1 MKKRWMVQ
9 AFALALTGVLVFGT
23 GTVTYADE
31 KKPVVIGEMVG
42 QDTSDKDNAKNTK
55 EGKDASGKECDQCQD
70 PVYTWTPTDSGYT
83 CKAVR
88 ECKDPENGKKHY
100 REETAK
106 VEAKTTKQ
114 ATCEEE
120 GEIVYTATFENKT
133 ETDKKDDAKAEDTK
147 KADAKAAESGLF
159 KTQTRAVK
167 INALGHKYGEVT
179 YTWNQTDNGYTC
191 TASRVCEN
199 DSSHGETETVEASR
213 EVTKA
218 PTCEEEG
225 EEVYTAVFT
234 NEAFETQTQTV
245 KTGALGH
252 RFGDVSYEWTKTD
265 KGYTCTASAV
275 CDVDSYTATETVE
288 AAAEVTKAPTC
299 EEEGEEVYTA
309 VFTNEA
315 FETQTQ
321 TVKTGA
327 LGHRFGD
334 VSYEWTK
341 TDKGYTCTAS
351 AVCDVDS
358 YTATETVEAAAEVTK
373 APTCEEKGEETY
385 TAVFTN
391 PAFETQTQTVEIGAL
406 GHLYGEASYKW
417 TKTDKGYT
425 CTATRICQNDNT
437 HVDKEAV
444 AAAVEVA
451 KAATCE
457 EKGEETYT
465 AVFTNK
471 AFKTQTK
478 TVETDALGHLYGEVS
493 YKWTKEDKGYSCTA
507 SRVCEND
514 KNHVEKETVTAAY
527 KVITK
532 ATSDKAGEGLYTAA
546 FKNAAFEEQSKK
558 GKLVAAD
565 KKDNTKKKTTTKK
578 NTANKT
584 TTKKTAAK
592 TTAKKSTA
600 VKTGDENK
608 PVVMGI
614 VAIGALAVIVVAGR
628 QLRKKHE

>member
-1 MKKRWMVQ
+1 M
-9 AFALALTGVLVFGT
+9 
-23 GTVTYADE
+23 E
-31 KKPVVIGEMVG
+31 
-42 QDTSDKDNAKNTK
+42 
-55 EGKDASGKECDQCQD
+55 
-70 PVYTWTPTDSGYT
+70 
-83 CKAVR
+83 AV
-88 ECKDPENGKKHY
+88 
-100 REETAK
+100 
-106 VEAKTTKQ
+106 
-114 ATCEEE
+114 
-120 GEIVYTATFENKT
+120 
-133 ETDKKDDAKAEDTK
+133 
-147 KADAKAAESGLF
+147 
-159 KTQTRAVK
+159 
-167 INALGHKYGEVT
+167 
-179 YTWNQTDNGYTC
+179 
-191 TASRVCEN
+191 
-199 DSSHGETETVEASR
+199 
-213 EVTKA
+213 
-218 PTCEEEG
+218 
-225 EEVYTAVFT
+225 
-234 NEAFETQTQTV
+234 
-245 KTGALGH
+245 
-252 RFGDVSYEWTKTD
+252 
-265 KGYTCTASAV
+265 
-275 CDVDSYTATETVE
+275 
-288 AAAEVTKAPTC
+288 AEVTKVA
-299 EEEGEEVYTA
+299 
-309 VFTNEA
+309 
-315 FETQTQ
+315 
-321 TVKTGA
+321 
-327 LGHRFGD
+327 
-334 VSYEWTK
+334 
-341 TDKGYTCTAS
+341 
-351 AVCDVDS
+351 
-358 YTATETVEAAAEVTK
+358 
-373 APTCEEKGEETY
+373 TCEEKGEEVY

-391 PAFETQTQTVEIGAL
+391 PAFETQTQKVEIGAL
-406 GHLYGEASYKW
+406 GHLYGETSYKW

-558 GKLVAAD
+558 VKLVAAD

-592 TTAKKSTA
+592 ATAKKSTA

>member
-55 EGKDASGKECDQCQD
+55 EGKDDSGKECDQCQD

-199 DSSHGETETVEASR
+199 DSSHGETETVEASM

-252 RFGDVSYEWTKTD
+252 HFV
-265 KGYTCTASAV
+265 
-275 CDVDSYTATETVE
+275 
-288 AAAEVTKAPTC
+288 
-299 EEEGEEVYTA
+299 
-309 VFTNEA
+309 
-315 FETQTQ
+315 
-321 TVKTGA
+321 
-327 LGHRFGD
+327 D

-406 GHLYGEASYKW
+406 GHLYEEASYKW

-444 AAAVEVA
+444 AAAVEVT

-558 GKLVAAD
+558 VKLVAAD

>member
-167 INALGHKYGEVT
+167 TNALGHKYGEVT

-252 RFGDVSYEWTKTD
+252 
-265 KGYTCTASAV
+265 
-275 CDVDSYTATETVE
+275 
-288 AAAEVTKAPTC
+288 
-299 EEEGEEVYTA
+299 
-309 VFTNEA
+309 
-315 FETQTQ
+315 
-321 TVKTGA
+321 
-327 LGHRFGD
+327 HFGD

-558 GKLVAAD
+558 VKLVAAD

>member
-199 DSSHGETETVEASR
+199 DSSHGETETVEASM

-252 RFGDVSYEWTKTD
+252 
-265 KGYTCTASAV
+265 
-275 CDVDSYTATETVE
+275 
-288 AAAEVTKAPTC
+288 
-299 EEEGEEVYTA
+299 
-309 VFTNEA
+309 
-315 FETQTQ
+315 
-321 TVKTGA
+321 
-327 LGHRFGD
+327 HFGD

-558 GKLVAAD
+558 VKLVAAD

>member
-252 RFGDVSYEWTKTD
+252 HFGDVSYEWTKTD

-299 EEEGEEVYTA
+299 
-309 VFTNEA
+309 
-315 FETQTQ
+315 
-321 TVKTGA
+321 
-327 LGHRFGD
+327 
-334 VSYEWTK
+334 
-341 TDKGYTCTAS
+341 
-351 AVCDVDS
+351 
-358 YTATETVEAAAEVTK
+358 
-373 APTCEEKGEETY
+373 EETY

-558 GKLVAAD
+558 VKLVAAD

>member
-252 RFGDVSYEWTKTD
+252 
-265 KGYTCTASAV
+265 
-275 CDVDSYTATETVE
+275 
-288 AAAEVTKAPTC
+288 
-299 EEEGEEVYTA
+299 
-309 VFTNEA
+309 
-315 FETQTQ
+315 
-321 TVKTGA
+321 
-327 LGHRFGD
+327 HFGD

-373 APTCEEKGEETY
+373 APTCEEKGEEVY

-444 AAAVEVA
+444 AATVEVT

-457 EKGEETYT
+457 EKGEEVYT
-465 AVFTNK
+465 AVFTNP
-471 AFKTQTK
+471 AFETQIQK
-478 TVETDALGHLYGEVS
+478 VEIGALGHLYGEVS

-514 KNHVEKETVTAAY
+514 KNHVEKETVTATY

-532 ATSDKAGEGLYTAA
+532 ATSDKAGEGLYTAT

-558 GKLVAAD
+558 VKLVAAD

>member
-199 DSSHGETETVEASR
+199 DSSHGETETVEASM

-288 AAAEVTKAPTC
+288 AV
-299 EEEGEEVYTA
+299 
-309 VFTNEA
+309 
-315 FETQTQ
+315 
-321 TVKTGA
+321 
-327 LGHRFGD
+327 
-334 VSYEWTK
+334 
-341 TDKGYTCTAS
+341 
-351 AVCDVDS
+351 
-358 YTATETVEAAAEVTK
+358 AEVTK

-391 PAFETQTQTVEIGAL
+391 PAFETQTQKVEIGAL

-558 GKLVAAD
+558 VKLVAAD

>member
-106 VEAKTTKQ
+106 VEAKITKQ

-147 KADAKAAESGLF
+147 KADSKAEDTKKADAKAAESGLF
-159 KTQTRAVK
+159 KTQTQAVK

-179 YTWNQTDNGYTC
+179 YTWDQTDNGYTC

-199 DSSHGETETVEASR
+199 DSSHSETETVEASM

-252 RFGDVSYEWTKTD
+252 
-265 KGYTCTASAV
+265 
-275 CDVDSYTATETVE
+275 
-288 AAAEVTKAPTC
+288 
-299 EEEGEEVYTA
+299 
-309 VFTNEA
+309 
-315 FETQTQ
+315 
-321 TVKTGA
+321 
-327 LGHRFGD
+327 HFGD

-417 TKTDKGYT
+417 MKTDKGYT

-558 GKLVAAD
+558 VKLVAAD

-578 NTANKT
+578 NTANKA

-592 TTAKKSTA
+592 TTAKKSTAKKSTA

>member
-106 VEAKTTKQ
+106 VEAN
-114 ATCEEE
+114 
-120 GEIVYTATFENKT
+120 TATFENKT

-147 KADAKAAESGLF
+147 KADSKAEDTKKADAKAAESGLF
-159 KTQTRAVK
+159 KTQTQAVK

-199 DSSHGETETVEASR
+199 DSSHGETETVEASM

-252 RFGDVSYEWTKTD
+252 
-265 KGYTCTASAV
+265 
-275 CDVDSYTATETVE
+275 
-288 AAAEVTKAPTC
+288 
-299 EEEGEEVYTA
+299 
-309 VFTNEA
+309 
-315 FETQTQ
+315 
-321 TVKTGA
+321 
-327 LGHRFGD
+327 HFGD

-558 GKLVAAD
+558 VKLVAAD

-592 TTAKKSTA
+592 TTAKKSTAKKSTA

>member
-9 AFALALTGVLVFGT
+9 AFALALTGVLLFGT

-42 QDTSDKDNAKNTK
+42 QDTSDKDNAKDTK
-55 EGKDASGKECDQCQD
+55 EGKAVSGKECDQCQD

-159 KTQTRAVK
+159 KTQTQAVK
-167 INALGHKYGEVT
+167 INPLGHKYGEVT

-199 DSSHGETETVEASR
+199 DSNHSETETVEASM

-252 RFGDVSYEWTKTD
+252 
-265 KGYTCTASAV
+265 
-275 CDVDSYTATETVE
+275 
-288 AAAEVTKAPTC
+288 
-299 EEEGEEVYTA
+299 
-309 VFTNEA
+309 
-315 FETQTQ
+315 
-321 TVKTGA
+321 
-327 LGHRFGD
+327 HFGD

-558 GKLVAAD
+558 VKLVAAD

>member
-106 VEAKTTKQ
+106 VEAKITKQ

-252 RFGDVSYEWTKTD
+252 
-265 KGYTCTASAV
+265 
-275 CDVDSYTATETVE
+275 
-288 AAAEVTKAPTC
+288 
-299 EEEGEEVYTA
+299 
-309 VFTNEA
+309 
-315 FETQTQ
+315 
-321 TVKTGA
+321 
-327 LGHRFGD
+327 HFGD

-478 TVETDALGHLYGEVS
+478 TVETGALGHLYGEVS

-558 GKLVAAD
+558 VKLVAAD

>member
-252 RFGDVSYEWTKTD
+252 
-265 KGYTCTASAV
+265 
-275 CDVDSYTATETVE
+275 
-288 AAAEVTKAPTC
+288 
-299 EEEGEEVYTA
+299 
-309 VFTNEA
+309 
-315 FETQTQ
+315 
-321 TVKTGA
+321 
-327 LGHRFGD
+327 HFGD

-558 GKLVAAD
+558 VKLVAAD

-628 QLRKKHE
+628 QLHKKHE

>member
-42 QDTSDKDNAKNTK
+42 QDTSDKDNAKDTK
-55 EGKDASGKECDQCQD
+55 EGKAVSGKECDQCQD

-299 EEEGEEVYTA
+299 EE
-309 VFTNEA
+309 
-315 FETQTQ
+315 
-321 TVKTGA
+321 
-327 LGHRFGD
+327 
-334 VSYEWTK
+334 
-341 TDKGYTCTAS
+341 
-351 AVCDVDS
+351 
-358 YTATETVEAAAEVTK
+358 
-373 APTCEEKGEETY
+373 KGEETY
-385 TAVFTN
+385 TAEFTN

-558 GKLVAAD
+558 VKLVAAD

>member
-31 KKPVVIGEMVG
+31 KKPVVIGEVVG

-159 KTQTRAVK
+159 KTQTKAVK

-199 DSSHGETETVEASR
+199 DSNHGETETVEASM

-245 KTGALGH
+245 KT
-252 RFGDVSYEWTKTD
+252 D
-265 KGYTCTASAV
+265 
-275 CDVDSYTATETVE
+275 
-288 AAAEVTKAPTC
+288 
-299 EEEGEEVYTA
+299 
-309 VFTNEA
+309 
-315 FETQTQ
+315 
-321 TVKTGA
+321 A

-406 GHLYGEASYKW
+406 GHLYGEVSYKW

-444 AAAVEVA
+444 AAAVEVT

-478 TVETDALGHLYGEVS
+478 AVETDALGHLYGEVS

-532 ATSDKAGEGLYTAA
+532 ATSDKAGEGLYTAT

-558 GKLVAAD
+558 VKLVAAD

>member
-167 INALGHKYGEVT
+167 INALGHKYVEVT

-252 RFGDVSYEWTKTD
+252 
-265 KGYTCTASAV
+265 
-275 CDVDSYTATETVE
+275 
-288 AAAEVTKAPTC
+288 
-299 EEEGEEVYTA
+299 
-309 VFTNEA
+309 
-315 FETQTQ
+315 
-321 TVKTGA
+321 
-327 LGHRFGD
+327 HFGD

-558 GKLVAAD
+558 VKLVAAD

-614 VAIGALAVIVVAGR
+614 VAIGALVVIVVAGR

>member
-288 AAAEVTKAPTC
+288 AAV
-299 EEEGEEVYTA
+299 
-309 VFTNEA
+309 
-315 FETQTQ
+315 
-321 TVKTGA
+321 
-327 LGHRFGD
+327 
-334 VSYEWTK
+334 
-341 TDKGYTCTAS
+341 
-351 AVCDVDS
+351 
-358 YTATETVEAAAEVTK
+358 EVTK

-558 GKLVAAD
+558 VKLVAAD

>member
-199 DSSHGETETVEASR
+199 DSSHGETETVEASM

-225 EEVYTAVFT
+225 E
-234 NEAFETQTQTV
+234 
-245 KTGALGH
+245 K
-252 RFGDVSYEWTKTD
+252 
-265 KGYTCTASAV
+265 
-275 CDVDSYTATETVE
+275 
-288 AAAEVTKAPTC
+288 
-299 EEEGEEVYTA
+299 VYTA

-558 GKLVAAD
+558 VKLVAAD

>member
-299 EEEGEEVYTA
+299 EE
-309 VFTNEA
+309 
-315 FETQTQ
+315 
-321 TVKTGA
+321 
-327 LGHRFGD
+327 
-334 VSYEWTK
+334 
-341 TDKGYTCTAS
+341 
-351 AVCDVDS
+351 
-358 YTATETVEAAAEVTK
+358 
-373 APTCEEKGEETY
+373 KGEETY

-406 GHLYGEASYKW
+406 GHLYEEASYKW

-444 AAAVEVA
+444 AAAVEVT

-558 GKLVAAD
+558 VKLVAAD

>member
-9 AFALALTGVLVFGT
+9 AFALALTGVLLFGT

-42 QDTSDKDNAKNTK
+42 QDTSDKDNAKDTK
-55 EGKDASGKECDQCQD
+55 EGKAVSGKECDQCQD

-275 CDVDSYTATETVE
+275 CDVDSSIATETVE
-288 AAAEVTKAPTC
+288 AVAEVTKA
-299 EEEGEEVYTA
+299 A
-309 VFTNEA
+309 
-315 FETQTQ
+315 
-321 TVKTGA
+321 
-327 LGHRFGD
+327 
-334 VSYEWTK
+334 
-341 TDKGYTCTAS
+341 
-351 AVCDVDS
+351 
-358 YTATETVEAAAEVTK
+358 
-373 APTCEEKGEETY
+373 TCEEKGEEVY

-391 PAFETQTQTVEIGAL
+391 PAFETQTQKVEIGAL
-406 GHLYGEASYKW
+406 GHLYGETSYKW

-444 AAAVEVA
+444 AATVEVT
-451 KAATCE
+451 KVATCE
-457 EKGEETYT
+457 ETGEEVYT
-465 AVFTNK
+465 AVFTNP
-471 AFKTQTK
+471 AFETQIQK
-478 TVETDALGHLYGEVS
+478 VEIGALGHLYGEVS

-514 KNHVEKETVTAAY
+514 KNHVEKETVTATY

-558 GKLVAAD
+558 VKLVAAD

>member
-299 EEEGEEVYTA
+299 EEKGEEV
-309 VFTNEA
+309 
-315 FETQTQ
+315 
-321 TVKTGA
+321 
-327 LGHRFGD
+327 
-334 VSYEWTK
+334 
-341 TDKGYTCTAS
+341 
-351 AVCDVDS
+351 
-358 YTATETVEAAAEVTK
+358 
-373 APTCEEKGEETY
+373 Y

-391 PAFETQTQTVEIGAL
+391 PAFETQTQKVEIGAL
-406 GHLYGEASYKW
+406 GHLYGETSYKW

-558 GKLVAAD
+558 VKLVAAD

>member
-288 AAAEVTKAPTC
+288 AAAEVTKA
-299 EEEGEEVYTA
+299 A
-309 VFTNEA
+309 
-315 FETQTQ
+315 
-321 TVKTGA
+321 
-327 LGHRFGD
+327 
-334 VSYEWTK
+334 
-341 TDKGYTCTAS
+341 
-351 AVCDVDS
+351 
-358 YTATETVEAAAEVTK
+358 
-373 APTCEEKGEETY
+373 TCEEKGEEVY

-391 PAFETQTQTVEIGAL
+391 PAFETQTQKVEIGAL

-444 AAAVEVA
+444 AATVEVT

-558 GKLVAAD
+558 
-565 KKDNTKKKTTTKK
+565 
-578 NTANKT
+578 
-584 TTKKTAAK
+584 
-592 TTAKKSTA
+592 
-600 VKTGDENK
+600 
-608 PVVMGI
+608 
-614 VAIGALAVIVVAGR
+614 
-628 QLRKKHE
+628 

>member
-9 AFALALTGVLVFGT
+9 AFALALTGVLFFGT

-114 ATCEEE
+114 ATCEED

-159 KTQTRAVK
+159 KTQTQAVK

-199 DSSHGETETVEASR
+199 DSSHSETETVEASM

-252 RFGDVSYEWTKTD
+252 
-265 KGYTCTASAV
+265 
-275 CDVDSYTATETVE
+275 
-288 AAAEVTKAPTC
+288 
-299 EEEGEEVYTA
+299 
-309 VFTNEA
+309 
-315 FETQTQ
+315 
-321 TVKTGA
+321 
-327 LGHRFGD
+327 HFGD

-558 GKLVAAD
+558 VKLVAAD

>member
-252 RFGDVSYEWTKTD
+252 
-265 KGYTCTASAV
+265 
-275 CDVDSYTATETVE
+275 
-288 AAAEVTKAPTC
+288 
-299 EEEGEEVYTA
+299 
-309 VFTNEA
+309 
-315 FETQTQ
+315 
-321 TVKTGA
+321 
-327 LGHRFGD
+327 HFGD

-391 PAFETQTQTVEIGAL
+391 PAFETQTQKVEIGAL
-406 GHLYGEASYKW
+406 GHLYGETSYKW

-558 GKLVAAD
+558 VKLVAAD

>member
-1 MKKRWMVQ
+1 MK
-9 AFALALTGVLVFGT
+9 
-23 GTVTYADE
+23 
-31 KKPVVIGEMVG
+31 
-42 QDTSDKDNAKNTK
+42 S
-55 EGKDASGKECDQCQD
+55 
-70 PVYTWTPTDSGYT
+70 
-83 CKAVR
+83 
-88 ECKDPENGKKHY
+88 
-100 REETAK
+100 
-106 VEAKTTKQ
+106 
-114 ATCEEE
+114 
-120 GEIVYTATFENKT
+120 
-133 ETDKKDDAKAEDTK
+133 
-147 KADAKAAESGLF
+147 
-159 KTQTRAVK
+159 
-167 INALGHKYGEVT
+167 
-179 YTWNQTDNGYTC
+179 
-191 TASRVCEN
+191 
-199 DSSHGETETVEASR
+199 
-213 EVTKA
+213 
-218 PTCEEEG
+218 
-225 EEVYTAVFT
+225 
-234 NEAFETQTQTV
+234 
-245 KTGALGH
+245 
-252 RFGDVSYEWTKTD
+252 
-265 KGYTCTASAV
+265 
-275 CDVDSYTATETVE
+275 
-288 AAAEVTKAPTC
+288 
-299 EEEGEEVYTA
+299 
-309 VFTNEA
+309 
-315 FETQTQ
+315 
-321 TVKTGA
+321 
-327 LGHRFGD
+327 
-334 VSYEWTK
+334 
-341 TDKGYTCTAS
+341 
-351 AVCDVDS
+351 
-358 YTATETVEAAAEVTK
+358 
-373 APTCEEKGEETY
+373 EETY

-444 AAAVEVA
+444 VAAVEVA

-558 GKLVAAD
+558 VKLVAAD

-592 TTAKKSTA
+592 TTAKKSTAKKSTA

>member
-252 RFGDVSYEWTKTD
+252 
-265 KGYTCTASAV
+265 
-275 CDVDSYTATETVE
+275 
-288 AAAEVTKAPTC
+288 
-299 EEEGEEVYTA
+299 
-309 VFTNEA
+309 
-315 FETQTQ
+315 
-321 TVKTGA
+321 
-327 LGHRFGD
+327 HFGD

-558 GKLVAAD
+558 VKLVAAD

>member
-55 EGKDASGKECDQCQD
+55 EGKDDSGKECDQCQD

-114 ATCEEE
+114 ATCEQE

-275 CDVDSYTATETVE
+275 CDVDSSIATETVE
-288 AAAEVTKAPTC
+288 AVAEVTKA
-299 EEEGEEVYTA
+299 A
-309 VFTNEA
+309 
-315 FETQTQ
+315 
-321 TVKTGA
+321 
-327 LGHRFGD
+327 
-334 VSYEWTK
+334 
-341 TDKGYTCTAS
+341 
-351 AVCDVDS
+351 
-358 YTATETVEAAAEVTK
+358 
-373 APTCEEKGEETY
+373 TCEEKGEEVY

-391 PAFETQTQTVEIGAL
+391 PAFETQTQKVEIGAL
-406 GHLYGEASYKW
+406 GHLYGETSYKW

-558 GKLVAAD
+558 VKLVAAD

-628 QLRKKHE
+628 HLRKKHE

>member
-31 KKPVVIGEMVG
+31 KKPVVIGEVVG

-159 KTQTRAVK
+159 KTQTKAVK

-199 DSSHGETETVEASR
+199 DSNHGETETVETSM

-245 KTGALGH
+245 KI
-252 RFGDVSYEWTKTD
+252 D
-265 KGYTCTASAV
+265 
-275 CDVDSYTATETVE
+275 
-288 AAAEVTKAPTC
+288 
-299 EEEGEEVYTA
+299 
-309 VFTNEA
+309 
-315 FETQTQ
+315 
-321 TVKTGA
+321 A

-406 GHLYGEASYKW
+406 GHLYGEVSYKW

-444 AAAVEVA
+444 AAAVEVT

-478 TVETDALGHLYGEVS
+478 AVETDALGHLYGEVS

-507 SRVCEND
+507 TRVCEND
-514 KNHVEKETVTAAY
+514 KNHVEKETVTAVY

-532 ATSDKAGEGLYTAA
+532 ATSDKAGEGLYTAT

-558 GKLVAAD
+558 VKLVAAD

>member
-114 ATCEEE
+114 A
-120 GEIVYTATFENKT
+120 
-133 ETDKKDDAKAEDTK
+133 
-147 KADAKAAESGLF
+147 
-159 KTQTRAVK
+159 
-167 INALGHKYGEVT
+167 
-179 YTWNQTDNGYTC
+179 
-191 TASRVCEN
+191 
-199 DSSHGETETVEASR
+199 
-213 EVTKA
+213 
-218 PTCEEEG
+218 
-225 EEVYTAVFT
+225 
-234 NEAFETQTQTV
+234 
-245 KTGALGH
+245 
-252 RFGDVSYEWTKTD
+252 
-265 KGYTCTASAV
+265 
-275 CDVDSYTATETVE
+275 
-288 AAAEVTKAPTC
+288 
-299 EEEGEEVYTA
+299 
-309 VFTNEA
+309 
-315 FETQTQ
+315 
-321 TVKTGA
+321 
-327 LGHRFGD
+327 
-334 VSYEWTK
+334 
-341 TDKGYTCTAS
+341 
-351 AVCDVDS
+351 
-358 YTATETVEAAAEVTK
+358 
-373 APTCEEKGEETY
+373 TCEEKGEETY

-558 GKLVAAD
+558 VKLVAAD

>member
-114 ATCEEE
+114 ATCEED

-147 KADAKAAESGLF
+147 KADSKAEDTKKADAKAAESGLF
-159 KTQTRAVK
+159 KTQTQAVK

-199 DSSHGETETVEASR
+199 DSSHSETETVEASM

-245 KTGALGH
+245 
-252 RFGDVSYEWTKTD
+252 
-265 KGYTCTASAV
+265 
-275 CDVDSYTATETVE
+275 
-288 AAAEVTKAPTC
+288 
-299 EEEGEEVYTA
+299 
-309 VFTNEA
+309 
-315 FETQTQ
+315 
-321 TVKTGA
+321 
-327 LGHRFGD
+327 
-334 VSYEWTK
+334 
-341 TDKGYTCTAS
+341 
-351 AVCDVDS
+351 
-358 YTATETVEAAAEVTK
+358 
-373 APTCEEKGEETY
+373 
-385 TAVFTN
+385 
-391 PAFETQTQTVEIGAL
+391 EIGAL
-406 GHLYGEASYKW
+406 GHLYGEASYQW

-558 GKLVAAD
+558 VKLVAAD

-592 TTAKKSTA
+592 TTAKKSTAKKSTA

>member
-70 PVYTWTPTDSGYT
+70 PVYTWTPTDSCYT

-199 DSSHGETETVEASR
+199 DSSHGETETVEASM

-288 AAAEVTKAPTC
+288 AV
-299 EEEGEEVYTA
+299 
-309 VFTNEA
+309 
-315 FETQTQ
+315 
-321 TVKTGA
+321 
-327 LGHRFGD
+327 
-334 VSYEWTK
+334 
-341 TDKGYTCTAS
+341 
-351 AVCDVDS
+351 
-358 YTATETVEAAAEVTK
+358 AEVTK

-391 PAFETQTQTVEIGAL
+391 PAFETQTQKVEIGAL

-558 GKLVAAD
+558 VKLVAAD

>member
-1 MKKRWMVQ
+1 MKKRWMIQ
-9 AFALALTGVLVFGT
+9 AFALALTGALVFGT

-31 KKPVVIGEMVG
+31 KKPVVIGEMIG
-42 QDTSDKDNAKNTK
+42 QETSDKDTVKDTK
-55 EGKDASGKECDQCQD
+55 ESKDASGKECDQCQD
-70 PVYTWTPTDSGYT
+70 PVYTWTKTESGYT

-100 REETAK
+100 REENAK

-114 ATCEEE
+114 ATCEEQ
-120 GEIVYTATFENKT
+120 GEIVYTAIFENKT
-133 ETDKKDDAKAEDTK
+133 EADKKDDVKTDDTK
-147 KADAKAAESGLF
+147 KSDSKADDTKKTDAKAAESGLF
-159 KTQTRAVK
+159 KTQTKTVETDA
-167 INALGHKYGEVT
+167 IGHKYGEVT
-179 YTWNQTDNGYTC
+179 YIWNQTDNGYTC

-199 DSSHGETETVEASR
+199 DSSHVETETVDAAV

-218 PTCEEEG
+218 PTCEEKG

-234 NEAFETQTQTV
+234 NEAFETQT
-245 KTGALGH
+245 KTIETDALGH
-252 RFGDVSYEWTKTD
+252 RFVDVSYEWTKTD
-265 KGYTCTASAV
+265 NGYTCTASAV
-275 CDVDSYTATETVE
+275 CDADPSHTASETVE
-288 AAAEVTKAPTC
+288 A
-299 EEEGEEVYTA
+299 
-309 VFTNEA
+309 
-315 FETQTQ
+315 
-321 TVKTGA
+321 TV
-327 LGHRFGD
+327 
-334 VSYEWTK
+334 
-341 TDKGYTCTAS
+341 
-351 AVCDVDS
+351 
-358 YTATETVEAAAEVTK
+358 EVTK

-391 PAFETQTQTVEIGAL
+391 EAFKPQTKAVEINAL
-406 GHLYGEASYKW
+406 GHLYGEAEYKW
-417 TKTDKGYT
+417 TKTDNGYT

-444 AAAVEVA
+444 AAAVEVT

-478 TVETDALGHLYGEVS
+478 AVETDALGHLYGEVS

-507 SRVCEND
+507 TRVCGND

-532 ATSDKAGEGLYTAA
+532 ATSDKAGEGLYTAT

-558 GKLVAAD
+558 VKIVVTD
-565 KKDNTKKKTTTKK
+565 KKDDTKKSTTTKK
-578 NTANKT
+578 NTTNKT
-584 TTKKTAAK
+584 TAKKTAAK
-592 TTAKKSTA
+592 TTAKKSAA

-614 VAIGALAVIVVAGR
+614 AAIGALAVIVVVGR

>member
-179 YTWNQTDNGYTC
+179 YTWNQTDNVYTC

-252 RFGDVSYEWTKTD
+252 
-265 KGYTCTASAV
+265 
-275 CDVDSYTATETVE
+275 
-288 AAAEVTKAPTC
+288 
-299 EEEGEEVYTA
+299 
-309 VFTNEA
+309 
-315 FETQTQ
+315 
-321 TVKTGA
+321 
-327 LGHRFGD
+327 HFGD

-471 AFKTQTK
+471 ALKTQTK

-558 GKLVAAD
+558 VKLVAAD

>member
-159 KTQTRAVK
+159 KTQTMAVK

-199 DSSHGETETVEASR
+199 DSNHGETETVEASM

-245 KTGALGH
+245 KT
-252 RFGDVSYEWTKTD
+252 D
-265 KGYTCTASAV
+265 
-275 CDVDSYTATETVE
+275 
-288 AAAEVTKAPTC
+288 
-299 EEEGEEVYTA
+299 
-309 VFTNEA
+309 
-315 FETQTQ
+315 
-321 TVKTGA
+321 A

-391 PAFETQTQTVEIGAL
+391 PVFETQTQTVEIGAL
-406 GHLYGEASYKW
+406 GHLYGEVSYKW

-444 AAAVEVA
+444 AAAVEVT

-478 TVETDALGHLYGEVS
+478 AVETDALGHLYGEVS

-532 ATSDKAGEGLYTAA
+532 ATSDKAGEGLYTAT

-558 GKLVAAD
+558 VKLVAAD

>member
-83 CKAVR
+83 CTAVR

-288 AAAEVTKAPTC
+288 AAV
-299 EEEGEEVYTA
+299 
-309 VFTNEA
+309 
-315 FETQTQ
+315 
-321 TVKTGA
+321 
-327 LGHRFGD
+327 
-334 VSYEWTK
+334 
-341 TDKGYTCTAS
+341 
-351 AVCDVDS
+351 
-358 YTATETVEAAAEVTK
+358 EVTK

-558 GKLVAAD
+558 VKLVAAD

>member
-114 ATCEEE
+114 ATCEED

-147 KADAKAAESGLF
+147 KADSKAEDTKKADAKAAESGLF
-159 KTQTRAVK
+159 KTQTQAVK

-199 DSSHGETETVEASR
+199 DSSHGETETVEASM

-252 RFGDVSYEWTKTD
+252 
-265 KGYTCTASAV
+265 
-275 CDVDSYTATETVE
+275 
-288 AAAEVTKAPTC
+288 
-299 EEEGEEVYTA
+299 
-309 VFTNEA
+309 
-315 FETQTQ
+315 
-321 TVKTGA
+321 
-327 LGHRFGD
+327 HFGD

-451 KAATCE
+451 TASLSTCE

-558 GKLVAAD
+558 VKLVAAD

-592 TTAKKSTA
+592 TTAKKSTAKKSTA

>member
-167 INALGHKYGEVT
+167 TNALGHKYGEVT

-213 EVTKA
+213 
-218 PTCEEEG
+218 
-225 EEVYTAVFT
+225 
-234 NEAFETQTQTV
+234 
-245 KTGALGH
+245 
-252 RFGDVSYEWTKTD
+252 
-265 KGYTCTASAV
+265 
-275 CDVDSYTATETVE
+275 
-288 AAAEVTKAPTC
+288 EVTKAPTC

-558 GKLVAAD
+558 VKLVAAD

-608 PVVMGI
+608 PVVIGI